1 MIRFVCVQGVEPVDI
16 IHRLLAEM
24 YGAGVITETRVDM
37 VHSFQ
42 HRPENV
48 SDNRQLG
55 DLQYMSTTDENAYRA
70 NALIRRGKRSKLT

>member
-1 MIRFVCVQGVEPVDI
+1 VQVVGPVDI

-42 HRPENV
+42 YRSESV
-48 SDNRQLG
+48 SDNGQIG
-55 DLQYMSTTDENAYRA
+55 DLQYVHY
-70 NALIRRGKRSKLT
+70 G